1 MALATVAD
9 TIRDLQN
16 RFVDRDIGTPRLDAQ
31 LLVGYVLGLDR
42 TQLLANLREPMP
54 IDALSQIDLLAE
66 RRLSGEPIA
75 YIVGRK
81 EFLGND
87 IVVTPAVLTP
97 RPETELL
104 VEWALHWLR
113 HRPEARVVDVGT
125 GSGAIAIGVA
135 LGTPETVSITATDV
149 SEHALAVARENAER
163 LCPGRIQFRSGDLLS
178 NSTDQFDLAL
188 ANLPYLRP
196 DQIEGNFDVVA
207 EPRLALDGGREGLD
221 VIKRLIRQMP
231 AALSEGGATA
241 LEIDPSQS
249 LRVTDLLRK
258 ALPGARIEVHADL
271 AGLDRFVSAL
281 RI

>member
-1 MALATVAD
+1 LATVAD
-9 TIRDLQN
+9 TIRDLQH

-31 LLVGYVLGLDR
+31 LLVGYVLGLNR
-42 TQLLANLREPMP
+42 TQLLASLREPMP

-75 YIVGRK
+75 YILGRK

-104 VEWALHWLR
+104 VEWALHWLKR
-113 HRPEARVVDVGT
+113 RPEARVVDVGT

-149 SEHALAVARENAER
+149 SESALAIARANAER
-163 LCPGRIQFRSGDLLS
+163 LCPGRIQFRSSDLLS
-178 NSTDQFDLAL
+178 NSTEQFDLIL

-196 DQIEGNFDVVA
+196 DQIDGNFDVAA
-207 EPRLALDGGREGLD
+207 EPRLSLDGGREGLD
-221 VIKRLIRQMP
+221 LITRLIRQLP

-241 LEIDPSQS
+241 LEINPSQS
-249 LRVTDLLRK
+249 RRVADLLRQ
-258 ALPGARIEVHADL
+258 ALPGARIEVHTDL
-271 AGLDRFVSAL
+271 AGLDRYVSAV

>member
-1 MALATVAD
+1 LATVAD
-9 TIRDLQN
+9 TIRDLQH

-75 YIVGRK
+75 YILGRK
-81 EFLGND
+81 QFLGND
-87 IVVTPAVLTP
+87 VVVTPAVLTP

-104 VEWALHWLR
+104 VEWALHWLGS
-113 HRPEARVVDVGT
+113 RPEARVVDVGT

-135 LGTPETVSITATDV
+135 LGTPETVSIIATDV
-149 SEHALAVARENAER
+149 SESALAIARANAER
-163 LCPGRIQFRSGDLLS
+163 LCPGRIQFRSSDLLS
-178 NSTDQFDLAL
+178 NSTEQFDLIL

-196 DQIEGNFDVVA
+196 DQIDGNFDVAA
-207 EPRLALDGGREGLD
+207 EPRLSLDGGREGLD
-221 VIKRLIRQMP
+221 LITRLIRQLP

-249 LRVTDLLRK
+249 RRVADLLRQ
-258 ALPGARIEVHADL
+258 ALPGARIEVHTDL
-271 AGLDRFVSAL
+271 AGLDRYVSAV